1 MPEPIFS
8 ESVTDIDATEA
19 GELELS
25 ADSSELRSRRAGSQL
40 FLAGVEAE
48 WAATSHLGL
57 RAEPEIARTEGPDFG
72 SHRDFG
78 VGTTV
83 SWKLV
88 TDVVHDFYMQAE
100 AGAELPPR
108 SERYPSPDQAGL
120 PYTLDLRAG
129 LRRGIWTLRGSVGAG
144 AGGPSPHLPLSASI
158 ALLMQF
164 DHSTSAGFVGIE
176 ALADGTWPSPL
187 SIAPDLMADLAP
199 IGLPVRFGV
208 ALPWSPAASDTQP
221 SFGIY
226 LRVMV
231 EPGRDLARD
240 GR

>member
-8 ESVTDIDATEA
+8 ETVTDIDATEA

-48 WAATSHLGL
+48 WLATSHLGL
-57 RAEPEIARTEGPDFG
+57 RAEPEFARTAGPDFD
-72 SHRDFG
+72 SHTDFG
-78 VGTTV
+78 VGTTL

-88 TDVVHDFYMQAE
+88 TDVVHDFFMQAE

-120 PYTLDLRAG
+120 PYTLDLKAG
-129 LRRGIWTLRGSVGAG
+129 LRRGTWTLRGSVGAG
-144 AGGPSPHLPLSASI
+144 AGSPSPHVPLNASL
-158 ALLMQF
+158 ALLMEF
-164 DHSTSAGFVGIE
+164 DHSASACFVGIE

-187 SIAPDLMADLAP
+187 SVAPDIMADLAA
-199 IGLPVRFGV
+199 IGLPVRLGV
-208 ALPWSPAASDTQP
+208 ALPWSPGASDTQP

-226 LRVMV
+226 VRLMV
-231 EPGRDLARD
+231 EPRRDIQSGVR
-240 GR
+240 